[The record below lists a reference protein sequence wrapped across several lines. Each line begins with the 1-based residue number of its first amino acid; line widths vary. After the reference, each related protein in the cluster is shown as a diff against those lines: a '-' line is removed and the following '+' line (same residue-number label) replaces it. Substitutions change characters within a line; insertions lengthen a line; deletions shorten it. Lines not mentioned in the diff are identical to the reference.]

1 MKKLTLILALLVTMV
16 TTAMAQNVYLQK
28 INHVNWTVTAL
39 NEAGTSGNEGGVAY
53 IADADPKTFYHSN
66 WNSNYTDGNGVNK
79 GKDGLQAFMIELPM
93 EYSDISKITYTGR
106 SDKSGNNPSGWAT
119 KVRIYLYQ
127 TLPADLSA
135 KALSALTYAEKEALL
150 VASNTTVLGEP
161 VFNNNNNPWSG
172 DQVKTVELATPQAA
186 KYVLFVM
193 DASTDGWLTCSD
205 FNIYQN
211 LTLDEGVE
219 IKEIDGSKPYY
230 LKIKNA
236 KRGECY
242 LDIKTPH
249 GDTQGLKTIGISNE
263 PVAAYFK
270 NMRGT
275 WRISSEPGYDSNS
288 FLGVSK
294 WCAPPQVEVPASFF
308 VEYNSDGTFAL
319 LQDTYKG
326 EGENNNT
333 RCYLGGDA
341 ILENAEQIKIY
352 TGADKA
358 NAINIELVELNDL
371 ETAKENARVAL
382 AKTGP
387 GYPATNSEARTTLEA
402 AMNGTDATAIND
414 AVATYKATFDED
426 TEIANVALPEVGK
439 VYRFVSALPGYFEQQ
454 IVRKAMYNN
463 SIQLMW
469 QNYNKDAL
477 NQMWAVMDC
486 NTDNQKVTFI
496 NLDDAR
502 SPQGNFLMRQ
512 TPNYCTL
519 AYLGGGQFKIKSS
532 NGGTM
537 HTNNH
542 GGGAGNESNIVSWD
556 NVANTASAWYIE
568 EVDVTKDMIT
578 AFAGKIDAAYAQ
590 SCLLTNKST
599 DLANAVNTVKE
610 ATNENYASA
619 FVNLMTTLSN
629 TEINYIDEGYFYM
642 KSKESGWYAYNNN
655 NTDIYAKQEK
665 TPASIFKFVKAA
677 EGTYYIQTDCGLYV
691 QGVVDTKNAVLLNTT
706 SVDYRVERLTSSDHY
721 VLRKRGD
728 TDNYHYMHQAT
739 SLSNKVVGWSTDA
752 NNTKWS
758 LEPLNAEELEKIYT
772 LSEINTQNASAP
784 TITYNNDSYTGNK
797 VIKQAGGFYML
808 DAAPSETDF
817 TVTPAAEAPLIN
829 LVSVN
834 GKNLSLN
841 VGYNGEN
848 VFTMRCVKE
857 NSYARYHKDCWLNED
872 SITNMITYE
881 GKIYWE
887 SLFLMEE
894 GTGDYTGYY
903 TIRPLAALDRYA
915 YNLATADEDSK
926 VATKEAPAEG
936 GLTGAYYWK
945 ITQNGED
952 TYNITPYHNGE
963 NTGDAYGWNRR
974 GSYEGKNHIGYWK
987 DHNDAND
994 NKWYVKTMEQ
1004 EFIPIHTLDDSVLG
1018 YANYESVE
1026 EHLPYTKAITEDGF
1040 EKLKAGKYDVV
1051 LPTIGAYYT
1060 LKNEKSNKF
1069 MTGNKENITI
1079 EESAK
1084 DVESIFY
1091 VDEGYSLMSYF
1102 AGRYLDTKA
1111 KGYSDIG
1118 TKLNGKFSKVYGGY
1132 KENTLAYYNNDNRWT
1147 YGGGDT
1153 GGGGSNGL
1161 DQGSANEVPN
1171 NTGYNWVFTKV
1182 TSLPVTISAAGYA
1195 SWYAPVAVIVPEG
1208 LEAYYLLK
1216 DNIKGPKGDRYAS
1229 MSKIECGVIPANE
1242 GVILTGKYGGKAVDK
1257 TYDFI
1262 ITTIEDDSDE
1272 KDETDIVKLFNILE
1286 GTVATEY
1293 VTDDAYVLSKPNGK
1307 EIGFYLADMNKQ
1319 NNTAFQNN
1327 SHKAYLPASEVPA
1340 DALQSAG
1347 FRFSFGGTTDIE
1359 EVETESSE
1367 VNAIYDL
1374 TGRKLEG
1381 ISGAGIYIIN
1391 GKKVI
1396 VR

>member
-127 TLPADLSA
+127 TLPADLYA
-135 KALSALTYAEKEALL
+135 KALSALTYEEKEALL
-150 VASNTTVLGEP
+150 AASNTTVLGKP
-161 VFNNNNNPWSG
+161 VFNNNENNSWSG
-172 DQVKTVELATPQAA
+172 DQVKTIELAQTQTA

-205 FNIYQN
+205 FNIYQK

-341 ILENAEQIKIY
+341 ILKYETQVKIY

-358 NAINIELVELNDL
+358 NAIKIELVELNEL
-371 ETAKENARVAL
+371 ETAKENARAAL

-414 AVATYKATFDED
+414 AVATYKATFDEK

-439 VYRFVSALPGYFEQQ
+439 VYRFVSALPNYFEQQ

-496 NLDDAR
+496 NLEDAR
-502 SPQGNFLMRQ
+502 SPQGDFLLRQ

-519 AYLGGGQFKIKSS
+519 AYLGGGQFNIKSS

-537 HTNNH
+537 HTNAH
-542 GGGAGNESNIVSWD
+542 GSGAGSASNIVSWGGE
-556 NVANTASAWYIE
+556 ANSASAWYIE

-857 NSYARYHKDCWLNED
+857 NSYARYHKDCWLNEG
-872 SITNMITYE
+872 STTNMITYE
-881 GKIYWE
+881 GIIYWE

-963 NTGDAYGWNRR
+963 NTGDAYGWNKR
-974 GSYEGKNHIGYWK
+974 GGYGGKNHIGYWWGGNSE
-987 DHNDAND
+987 DD
-994 NKWYVKTMEQ
+994 NKWYVKTLDE

-1018 YANYESVE
+1018 YATYESVE
-1026 EHLPYTKAITEDGF
+1026 EHLPYTKAVTEDGL
-1040 EKLKAGKYDVV
+1040 EKLQNGKYDIII
-1051 LPTIGAYYT
+1051 PKSNAYYR
-1060 LKNEKSNKF
+1060 LKNGTSNWYATSDLR
-1069 MTGNKENITI
+1069 TGETQDANKLHMKEDGTKANTI
-1079 EESAK
+1079 WYLDPNNA
-1084 DVESIFY
+1084 F
-1091 VDEGYSLMSYF
+1091 MSYTQGQYLAGMSGTNDDWSFEAIGSESNVIKFDF
-1102 AGRYLDTKA
+1102 A
-1111 KGYSDIG
+1111 
-1118 TKLNGKFSKVYGGY
+1118 N
-1132 KENTLAYYNNDNRWT
+1132 T
-1147 YGGGDT
+1147 YGQYQIQPSSGRALYGDQIRVDAA
-1153 GGGGSNGL
+1153 GGGSKGDNYGWFI
-1161 DQGSANEVPN
+1161 E
-1171 NTGYNWVFTKV
+1171 KV
-1182 TSLPVTISAAGYA
+1182 LKLPVTITAAGYA
-1195 SWYAPVAVIVPEG
+1195 SFYAPVAVELPDGVTAHTITYNTELKTATLSEG
-1208 LEAYYLLK
+1208 LK
-1216 DNIKGPKGDRYAS
+1216 T
-1229 MSKIECGVIPANE
+1229 VPANT
-1242 GVILTGKYGGKAVDK
+1242 GVILAGAKGD
-1257 TYDFI
+1257 YDLKI
-1262 ITTIEDDSDE
+1262 IDVAEALE
-1272 KDETDIVKLFNILE
+1272 NGNILT
-1286 GTVATEY
+1286 GTTAATY
-1293 VTDDAYVLSKPNGK
+1293 IKDDAYVLGYINIDG
-1307 EIGFYLADMNKQ
+1307 ENVVGFGTAQKNQ
-1319 NNTAFQNN
+1319 EGNTSWKNN
-1327 SHKAYLPASEVPA
+1327 SHKAYLPK
-1340 DALQSAG
+1340 DALPAVAQMSAG
-1347 FRFSFGGTTDIE
+1347 FRFEFSGTTAVEDVEIE
-1359 EVETESSE
+1359 NEREE
-1367 VNAIYDL
+1367 IYDL
-1374 TGRKLEG
+1374 TGRKLSE
-1381 ISGAGIYIIN
+1381 ITKPGIYIVN